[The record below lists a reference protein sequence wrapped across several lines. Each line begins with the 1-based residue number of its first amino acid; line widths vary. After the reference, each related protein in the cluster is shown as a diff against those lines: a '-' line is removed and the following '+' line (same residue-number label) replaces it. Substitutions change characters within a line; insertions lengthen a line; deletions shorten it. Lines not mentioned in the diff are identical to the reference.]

1 MIFNTTKPTKQE
13 PLKEQGSDMQGQG
26 LVSYIFLNCLHLTF
40 YIFWKKNVSFLVN
53 AAIKM
58 VESSVSLYLKRGSQ
72 IKKF

>member
-40 YIFWKKNVSFLVN
+40 YIFRKNVSFLVN
-53 AAIKM
+53 TAIKL
-58 VESSVSLYLKRGSQ
+58 VRNSVSVNLKHGSQ

>member
-26 LVSYIFLNCLHLTF
+26 LVSFIFLNCLHFIF
-40 YIFWKKNVSFLVN
+40 YILWKNVSFLVN

-58 VESSVSLYLKRGSQ
+58 VESLVSVYLKHGSQ